1 MLDKTVE
8 SLGGIQDELLIADGM
23 INAVPQSGLPLT
35 EEHIGE
41 WFPDAHISS
50 HVWDSQSVKRTWL
63 LEKARSLRCDWL
75 LQIDADERLHNGDRL
90 KAWLPTWGG
99 DAFPIPFQ
107 VEPWQL
113 LCATWKCIRVG
124 AWTRVA
130 AGGAY
135 IEHVDGTVYCVV
147 PPDGRVPDGAEKFLP
162 LLTHHPDERP
172 PGRRDIRLGELENSL
187 EPPPPDAPEYRP
199 LDLRPRG
206 LVQSPAVGATTNT
219 VYYCDQ
225 CGARYGGPGVCDNGH
240 TPNEVSPVGD
250 DSSGDAG
257 TAPDGAALA
266 STGETTAATVPGAD
280 PSATAA
286 PEAVDAS
293 PADPVPPPSIPD
305 PADGTTAVGEAA
317 EVGSADTAEAA
328 PDGPSQPPEAP
339 GWDGPVTGKTSTNPG
354 WQWQATQAIANAQ
367 AALADAIAAINQA
380 G

>member
-1 MLDKTVE
+1 MAYTPIVGKLAVGIITWADGKEMLDKTVE
-8 SLGGIQDELLIADGM
+8 SLGGIADELLIADGV
-23 INAVPQSGLPLT
+23 IRGVDRTSGNLAPFLDFPAVELRM
-35 EEHIGE
+35 GE

-124 AWTRVA
+124 AWTRVV

-187 EPPPPDAPEYRP
+187 EPPPPDAP
-199 LDLRPRG
+199 
-206 LVQSPAVGATTNT
+206 SS
-219 VYYCDQ
+219 
-225 CGARYGGPGVCDNGH
+225 AR
-240 TPNEVSPVGD
+240 
-250 DSSGDAG
+250 
-257 TAPDGAALA
+257 
-266 STGETTAATVPGAD
+266 
-280 PSATAA
+280 
-286 PEAVDAS
+286 
-293 PADPVPPPSIPD
+293 
-305 PADGTTAVGEAA
+305 VGELLDVARHFFTKSRW
-317 EVGSADTAEAA
+317 ERTFFIVDSKYHFTPGLTPEGEAGES
-328 PDGPSQPPEAP
+328 P
-339 GWDGPVTGKTSTNPG
+339 
-354 WQWQATQAIANAQ
+354 
-367 AALADAIAAINQA
+367 
-380 G
+380 